1 MGRGGHAAPRF
12 QLLSPVSCL
21 LPNMKRFKL
30 LLATVAALA
39 CATAALGQITPT
51 TTAAFTGQAAT
62 VATATTDKT
71 PSAAIAVPQGR
82 GLAVLA
88 TIGGTAATTNGA
100 VTFTFAVSAD
110 GTNYS
115 TDTSLQ
121 LAITPTGT
129 NVLTGY
135 KNFASTTLDNVAW
148 IRLASVQNAAA
159 GTVTNLSLVYSRR
172 N

>member
-1 MGRGGHAAPRF
+1 
-12 QLLSPVSCL
+12 
-21 LPNMKRFKL
+21 MKRIPHL
-30 LLATVAALA
+30 LLTLAAVLSFSLAPAALA
-39 CATAALGQITPT
+39 QITPT

-62 VATATTDKT
+62 VATATTDT
-71 PSAAIAVPQGR
+71 TASAAIAVPQGR

-88 TIGGTAATTNGA
+88 TIRGNAATTNGA

-115 TDTSLQ
+115 TDTTLQ

-135 KNFASTTLDNVAW
+135 KNFGNTTLDNVAW
-148 IRLASVQNAAA
+148 IRVASIQNAAA
-159 GTVTNLSLVYSRR
+159 ATVTNLSVVYSRR

>member
-1 MGRGGHAAPRF
+1 
-12 QLLSPVSCL
+12 
-21 LPNMKRFKL
+21 MKNPSTKTLFAF
-30 LLATVAALA
+30 LALVALA
-39 CATAALGQITPT
+39 FHAVAQVTPT
-51 TTAAFTGQAAT
+51 TFGSFTGQAAT
-62 VATATTDKT
+62 VATATTSST
-71 PSAAIAVPQGR
+71 ASAAIEVPQGR

-110 GTNYS
+110 GTTYS
-115 TDTSLQ
+115 TDTGLQ

-129 NVLTGY
+129 NVLTAY
-135 KNFASTTLDNVAW
+135 KNFPASTLDNVRYL
-148 IRLASVQNAAA
+148 RLASIENAAA

>member
-1 MGRGGHAAPRF
+1 MKKLF
-12 QLLSPVSCL
+12 VS
-21 LPNMKRFKL
+21 
-30 LLATVAALA
+30 LLAFVAGLA
-39 CATAALGQITPT
+39 IATAQITPT
-51 TTAAFTGQAAT
+51 TVGSFTGQAAT
-62 VATATTDKT
+62 VATSTTST
-71 PSAAIAVPQGR
+71 TTSAAIDVPQGR
-82 GLAVLA
+82 GLAVLC
-88 TIGGTAATTNGA
+88 TIGGTAAATNGA

-110 GTNYS
+110 GTTYS

-135 KNFASTTLDNVAW
+135 KNFPSSTLDNVRYLR
-148 IRLASVQNAAA
+148 IASIQNASA